1 LREPMAGRTNGS
13 DVGRTGDVNHHSQL
27 DGILAVTP
35 IFRHTASTCGCVS
48 SYFPLKNPRH

>member
-1 LREPMAGRTNGS
+1 MVPTWAERVMLIT
-13 DVGRTGDVNHHSQL
+13 TSQL

-48 SYFPLKNPRH
+48 S